1 MVDLTDAQKAE
12 AKNDLLLADIELRLE
27 QIRSM
32 RRYEDWRFVM
42 QVLTAGAAIGG
53 VLGIWIGFLLHP

>member
-1 MVDLTDAQKAE
+1 MVTLTDAQKTE

-32 RRYEDWRFVM
+32 RRYEDWRFVL

-53 VLGIWIGFLLHP
+53 AFGVWIGFLLHH

>member
-1 MVDLTDAQKAE
+1 MTNLTDAQRAE

-32 RRYEDWRFVM
+32 RRYEDWRFVL
-42 QVLTAGAAIGG
+42 QILTAGAAVGG
-53 VLGIWIGFLLHP
+53 AFGVWVGFLLRH

>member
-1 MVDLTDAQKAE
+1 MADLTDSQKEE

-53 VLGIWIGFLLHP
+53 VLGVWIGFLLHH